1 MRKTDPRLI
10 LNVNIK
16 DEELEEKI
24 KVAVDEY
31 INSVF
36 ESIDLDKRI
45 HDAVDARID
54 REIERY
60 VTAASKDNDWRY
72 SYENAHM
79 KSAVKHAVDSIID
92 QSIKEKLVEGVIQK
106 LKVSFNEENN

>member
-16 DEELEEKI
+16 DEELED
-24 KVAVDEY
+24 KVKFAVEEY
-31 INSVF
+31 LESIL
-36 ESIDLDKRI
+36 ESIDLDQRI
-45 HDAVDARID
+45 HDAIDAKIE

-72 SYENAHM
+72 SYENTRM
-79 KSAVKHAVDSIID
+79 KDAVRKAVDSIID
-92 QSIKEKLVEGVIQK
+92 QRIKEKLVEGVIQK
-106 LKVSFNEENN
+106 LKVSFTEDNS

>member
-24 KVAVDEY
+24 KTAVDEY

-72 SYENAHM
+72 SYENTRM
-79 KSAVKHAVDSIID
+79 KDAVRKAVDSIID
-92 QSIKEKLVEGVIQK
+92 QRIKEKLVEGVIQK
-106 LKVSFNEENN
+106 LKVSFTEDNS